1 MMQQLT
7 IGDIEQLEEE
17 SGYALGEIMSL
28 LDDPSSLRMRPLI
41 ALARLGAKQQGK
53 DITLDEVRAMPYMQ
67 AMELVTEIEWDA
79 ADPKENPEPED
90 KPDSV

>member
-67 AMELVTEIEWDA
+67 AMELVTDIQWDA
-79 ADPKENPEPED
+79 ADPKENPEPEA

>member
-1 MMQQLT
+1 MQQLT

-67 AMELVTEIEWDA
+67 AMELVTDIQWDA
-79 ADPKENPEPED
+79 ADPKENPEPEA

>member
-1 MMQQLT
+1 MQQLT

>member
-28 LDDPSSLRMRPLI
+28 LDDPSSLHMRPLI

>member
-1 MMQQLT
+1 MQQLT

-53 DITLDEVRAMPYMQ
+53 AITLDEVRAMPYMQ

>member
-1 MMQQLT
+1 MQQLT

-53 DITLDEVRAMPYMQ
+53 DISLDEVRAMPYMQ

>member
-1 MMQQLT
+1 MQQLT

-79 ADPKENPEPED
+79 ADPKENPELED